1 MAHRAH
7 HQILQKYPAQL
18 PRYTSYPTAPHFE
31 PMQGDVYSEWLA
43 RVPAHTPASLY
54 LHIPYCRKLCWFCG
68 CHTKIIH
75 SYDTISPYLDA
86 LMQEMHLVRQELGH
100 KQHVSHVHFG
110 GGSPTML
117 ACHDFSRV
125 MESMRECFSIMDNAE
140 IAVEIDPRTVTEAK
154 IASYA
159 RTGVN
164 RVSIGVQD
172 FDPAVQKA
180 INRIQP
186 FAVVYDAIRLCRE
199 YGIHHI
205 SLDLVYGLPLQSA
218 EGFLKTLEHALV
230 LAPERIAL
238 FGYAHVPWK
247 KPHMKLIR
255 QEALPGAEERLQ
267 LAQMAA
273 DFISAAGYVSVGLD
287 HFARPDDS
295 MALALASHSL
305 KRNFQGYTT
314 DSGDALIGFGASAIG
329 SLHEGY
335 VQNKP
340 DIEDYKQSIARGRLP
355 VARGKLLSNDDRL
368 RRQIIESLMCYYEAD
383 VSSIDLKQSGICE
396 ALKDLSQDG
405 LIQLSENKLL
415 VDKNIPQAVRLAC
428 AAFDA
433 YLDTSYPQHGQ
444 VA

>member
-1 MAHRAH
+1 MAHPEH
-7 HQILQKYPAQL
+7 HHLLQKYPAQL

-31 PMQGDVYSEWLA
+31 PMQGNVYAEWLA
-43 RVPAHTPASLY
+43 RVAAHTTASLY

-68 CHTKIIH
+68 CHTKITQR
-75 SYDTISPYLDA
+75 YDTVSHYLGA
-86 LMQEMHLVRQELGH
+86 LQQEMLLVRQGLGR
-100 KQHVSHVHFG
+100 KQPVSHVHFG

-117 ACHDFSRV
+117 ACHDFLSV
-125 MESMRECFSIMDNAE
+125 MESMRECFSVADNAQ

-154 IASYA
+154 VASYA
-159 RTGVN
+159 RSGVN

-172 FDPAVQKA
+172 FDPSVQKA

-218 EGFLKTLEHALV
+218 EGFLKTLEHAMI
-230 LAPERIAL
+230 LAPDRIAL

-255 QEALPGAEERLQ
+255 EETLPGAEARLR
-267 LAQMAA
+267 LAEMAA
-273 DFISAAGYVSVGLD
+273 DTLRNAGYVPVGLD
-287 HFARPDDS
+287 HFARPEDS
-295 MALALASHSL
+295 MAVAMASHSL

-314 DSGDALIGFGASAIG
+314 DPGEILIGLGASAIG
-329 SLHEGY
+329 SLAEGY
-335 VQNKP
+335 AQNMS
-340 DIEDYKQSIARGRLP
+340 DIEAYKQSIAQGIVP
-355 VARGKLLSNDDRL
+355 VARGKLLSDDDR
-368 RRQIIESLMCYYEAD
+368 RRREIIESLMCYYEAD
-383 VSSIDLKQSGICE
+383 VSWIDLKQPGICE
-396 ALKDLSQDG
+396 VLKDLLQDG

-433 YLDTSYPQHGQ
+433 YLDTSFTQHGQ